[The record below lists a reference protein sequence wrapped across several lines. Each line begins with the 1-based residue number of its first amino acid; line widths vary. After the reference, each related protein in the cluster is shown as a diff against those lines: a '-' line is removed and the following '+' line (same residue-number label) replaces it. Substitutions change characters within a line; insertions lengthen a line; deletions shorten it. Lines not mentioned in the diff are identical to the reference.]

1 MKRFIRVVL
10 AIALATSALA
20 IAAPAEAAPRCAAR
34 WGTQQVYADTTT
46 VGPITGVRT
55 GRHTCYDR
63 LVIDVDGK
71 VDGYEVQYMPKWT
84 KSRSE
89 LEHLQI
95 DVGAGMVD
103 AAGHPTFGTGNNI
116 ESPDLSRYR
125 TFRSLRGGGGA
136 KNSIFSLDVR
146 ARLPF
151 RVFIL
156 DGPGGGSRLVV
167 DVAHRR

>member
-1 MKRFIRVVL
+1 MKRLIRVVL
-10 AIALATSALA
+10 AIVLATSGLA
-20 IAAPAEAAPRCAAR
+20 IAAPAEAGPRCATR
-34 WGTQQVYADTTT
+34 WGTQQRATET
-46 VGPITGVRT
+46 VSVGAITGVRT

-63 LVIDVDGK
+63 LVIDVAGK

-84 KSRSE
+84 TSRSE
-89 LEHLQI
+89 LEHLQVN
-95 DVGAGMVD
+95 VGAGMID
-103 AAGHPTFGTGNNI
+103 AAGNPTFGTGNNI

-156 DGPGGGSRLVV
+156 DGPGSGSRLVV